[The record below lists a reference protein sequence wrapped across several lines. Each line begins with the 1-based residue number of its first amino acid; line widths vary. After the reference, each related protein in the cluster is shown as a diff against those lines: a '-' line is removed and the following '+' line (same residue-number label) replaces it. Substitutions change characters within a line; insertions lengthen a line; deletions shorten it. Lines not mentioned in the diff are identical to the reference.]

1 MVDVAN
7 QELRQRLVEAVGRL
21 MSVRRGP
28 GEKMLLDLPVVYPSG
43 SSAVVD
49 VEINGDKIW
58 VSDMGMGH
66 TEALM
71 MGAVDS
77 YQHVARGKAAE
88 FGVGYDGGAMFVL
101 WAPVERI
108 EAAISCVANASAQAA
123 ADAVRLATEVRH
135 RKQEDAIFE
144 KVTRIFGNRS
154 VTKSYELSGKRSSW
168 EAHNVVRFPNGR
180 GAIFEPMSKQH
191 VSVSSKFL
199 MFSDLREARIGFSLN
214 AVVESIKGLD
224 AKAQMVGDVANI
236 LELAAAD
243 EVFRQ
248 YGEAS

>member
-1 MVDVAN
+1 MVEVAN
-7 QELRQRLVEAVGRL
+7 QELKQRLADAAGKL
-21 MSVRRGP
+21 MGARHGP
-28 GEKMLLDLPVVYPSG
+28 GEKMLLDMPVVYPSG
-43 SSAVVD
+43 SSVVVD

-66 TEALM
+66 TEAMM
-71 MGAVDS
+71 MGAVES
-77 YQHVARGKAAE
+77 FQHVARGKATE

-101 WAPVERI
+101 WAPVDRI
-108 EAAISCVANASAQAA
+108 EAAIVCVANASAQAA
-123 ADAVRLATEVRH
+123 ADAVRLASEVRH
-135 RKQEDAIFE
+135 RKQEDAVFE
-144 KVTRIFGNRS
+144 KVTRIFGERS
-154 VTKSYELSGKRSSW
+154 VARSHELSGRRSSW
-168 EAHNVVRFPNGR
+168 EVHNVVRLPNGR
-180 GAIFEPMSKQH
+180 GAIFESMSKQH

-214 AVVESIKGLD
+214 AVVENIKALD